1 MIPFNKL
8 QQAVETNQAQK
19 KAEHELM
26 VHDLKE
32 KYTLEGTQQLNS
44 NLSYAMESIAQSGS
58 VPDVVTATYE
68 IDNYVLNQ
76 DDINQ
81 VANQISQ
88 QVSLYLGSYGY
99 HNHKITLEKGKVVKV
114 EVVLIEPPAL
124 NPADTESL
132 LAFLII

>member
-8 QQAVETNQAQK
+8 QQAVETNLAQK

-26 VHDLKE
+26 VNTLKE
-32 KYTLEGTQQLNS
+32 KYTLEGTKQLNS

-68 IDNYVLNQ
+68 IDNYVLKQ

-81 VANQISQ
+81 VADQISQ